1 MRRALVLAGGGVA
14 GIAWETGVLRGLEE
28 AAPGLAATVIG
39 ADLILGTSAGS
50 TVAAQVTSG
59 RPLSE
64 LYEDQVSG
72 PSPEIEVDVTIS
84 ELIERFTLAA
94 HGAKSGLEVRRRVGA
109 LAIDTPTVDEAVR
122 RAVIERRL
130 PRHEW
135 PAADVRI
142 VAVDVATG
150 EERIFDRHSG
160 VSLVD
165 AVAASCAV
173 PGVWPPVT
181 IDGRRYMDGGI
192 RSASNVDL
200 AAGYDRVLVLSP
212 ANADM
217 PSLSGVKLKDDL
229 AALAPAE
236 VDVIDADSSAVA
248 TFGTNPLDPATR
260 RPAAEAGK
268 AQGLQAAGRLASRWA
283 S

>member
-1 MRRALVLAGGGVA
+1 MRMALVLAGGGVA
-14 GIAWETGVLRGLEE
+14 GIAWETGVLRGLGE
-28 AAPGLAATVIG
+28 AAPGLAAAVVS
-39 ADLILGTSAGS
+39 ADLIIGTSAGS

-59 RPLSE
+59 RPLPE

-72 PSPEIEVDVTIS
+72 PSPEIDVDITIS

-94 HGAKSGLEVRRRVGA
+94 HGAKSRGEVRRRIGA
-109 LAIDTPTVDEAVR
+109 LALDTPTVDEAVR
-122 RAVIERRL
+122 RAVIEMRL

-217 PSLSGVKLKDDL
+217 PSLSGVKLKDEL

-236 VDVIDADSSAVA
+236 VEVIDADSSAVA
-248 TFGTNPLDPATR
+248 SFGTNPLDPATR

-268 AQGLQAAGRLASRWA
+268 AQGLQAAGRLASWWA